1 MDNFNYKNDTKII
14 FGKDNYSEI
23 GKNIKIFFLRFKK
36 IGYEIIIY
44 IFRK

>member
-23 GKNIKIFFLRFKK
+23 GKNIKIFSKK
-36 IGYEIIIY
+36 NS
-44 IFRK
+44 